1 MRRGAF
7 SALALALL
15 CAAGCSRT
23 GGLADE
29 YLGGGSLSVSHI
41 TCGETAEW
49 EVSGRELDSVKS
61 WAEGLR
67 YKPKRFKD
75 GEAPGDADG
84 GEVYSFAPGD
94 GSPGFSYYIG
104 GPDKCYLLLD
114 GRWYAVSN
122 PSEPPT
128 PALEG

>member
-1 MRRGAF
+1 MKKH
-7 SALALALL
+7 ALPALVLALL
-15 CAAGCSRT
+15 CAAGCSHT

-41 TCGETAEW
+41 ACGETAEW
-49 EVSGRELDSVKS
+49 EVSGRELDPIKS
-61 WAEGLR
+61 WANGLQYR
-67 YKPKRFKD
+67 QRSFKD

-84 GEVYSFAPGD
+84 GEVYSFTPED
-94 GSPGFSYYIG
+94 GGPGFSYYIG

-122 PSEPPT
+122 PSEPPV